1 MKVECGAEGQL
12 PKNPMSNSA
21 ALQQGSIPGCQST
34 QAFFS
39 SRSVSTNPLSGRFAI
54 LI

>member
-1 MKVECGAEGQL
+1 MKVGCGAAGQL

-39 SRSVSTNPLSGRFAI
+39 SRSVSTNHLSGRFAI